1 MRVVDRFVDLLLR
14 HRQDAVVVRADV
26 RRAHA
31 HRALRRRSVGD
42 ELDAADADPLVAEPG
57 IDVGG
62 LEAVERFGR
71 ADHHVRAVRQL
82 AVLPAVLVGE
92 DVLGVGSG
100 VVDRGEAAGAEQLR
114 HVTHA
119 VAGAIAALFGREGL
133 ALADPVEYASRVLR
147 DATGQLAVL
156 PEEPAI
162 GRIGRVVRDA
172 RELERLAVVPT
183 RMAAAVRDDDGMFR
197 GRFVEIF
204 LRQRPIQLRVV
215 ELEAIDPQ
223 AGRGGLRLPANRGL
237 YLAHRLHVRVDAVQL
252 LHAAWMAV
260 TIDEP
265 RRHEHLLRVDHAR
278 ARRRDVA
285 NLARRSDRDETAVL
299 HGERFCARARRIARE
314 HARVDDDEIGLDA
327 RTCRGGRLLRR
338 NRPS

>member
-1 MRVVDRFVDLLLR
+1 
-14 HRQDAVVVRADV
+14 
-26 RRAHA
+26 
-31 HRALRRRSVGD
+31 
-42 ELDAADADPLVAEPG
+42 
-57 IDVGG
+57 
-62 LEAVERFGR
+62 
-71 ADHHVRAVRQL
+71 
-82 AVLPAVLVGE
+82 
-92 DVLGVGSG
+92 
-100 VVDRGEAAGAEQLR
+100 
-114 HVTHA
+114 VTHA

-172 RELERLAVVPT
+172 RELERFAVVPT
-183 RMAAAVRDDDGMFR
+183 RMAAAVRDDDGMLR

-265 RRHEHLLRVDHAR
+265 GVTNICCASITRVRAAATLRTSPVDPTAMKRPFFTANASARERAASLVNTRALTTMRSASTPDLPRRA
-278 ARRRDVA
+278 AA
-285 NLARRSDRDETAVL
+285 PQKQAVL
-299 HGERFCARARRIARE
+299 MSELC
-314 HARVDDDEIGLDA
+314 
-327 RTCRGGRLLRR
+327 GG
-338 NRPS
+338 